1 MRETVANRG
10 QILISNCGGE
20 NRLPGH
26 LLYNLMVR
34 VFHNLRVTLEM
45 IKWEHSIFV
54 LPFALC
60 GAMLAAH
67 GLPNGHVLVW
77 IVVAMVA
84 ARSAAMAFNR
94 LADASIDAAN
104 PRTRARALP
113 SGTLTPAFVARFV
126 VVSSAIF
133 VFAAWQLN
141 RLAFLLSP
149 LALAILLL
157 YSFSKRFTRWSHLVL
172 GFAMG
177 IAPSAAW
184 IAVRGSLDPR
194 ILLLT
199 AAVTFWGG
207 GFDVLY
213 ACQDYEFDRQT
224 GLHSLPRYCGIGRSL
239 WIARG
244 FHLAMLLLLVS
255 LIVVFGLGKMAVA
268 GVAAV
273 ALLLGYEHSLVSP
286 GDLSKL
292 NAAFFTMNGVI
303 SVVFLLFIAGDLLVR
318 R

>member
-1 MRETVANRG
+1 
-10 QILISNCGGE
+10 
-20 NRLPGH
+20 
-26 LLYNLMVR
+26 
-34 VFHNLRVTLEM
+34 M
-45 IKWEHSIFV
+45 IKWEHSVFV

-67 GLPNGHVLVW
+67 GLPSGHALLW
-77 IVVAMVA
+77 IIVAMVA

-104 PRTRARALP
+104 PRTQMRALP
-113 SGTLTPAFVARFV
+113 SGALTPTFVATFV
-126 VVSSAIF
+126 VISCAVF
-133 VFAAWQLN
+133 VLAASQLN
-141 RLAFLLSP
+141 RLSFILSP
-149 LALAILLL
+149 VALAIILL

-213 ACQDYEFDRQT
+213 ACQDYDFDRRS
-224 GLHSLPRYCGIGRSL
+224 GLHSVPRYFGIAKSL
-239 WIARG
+239 WIARL
-244 FHLAMLLLLVS
+244 FHLSMLLLLMS
-255 LIVVFGLGKMAVA
+255 LVVVFGLGTLAIA
-268 GVAAV
+268 GVVIV
-273 ALLLGYEHSLVSP
+273 ALLLVYEHSLVSP
-286 GDLSKL
+286 TDLSRL

-303 SVVFLLFIAGDLLVR
+303 SIVFFVFIAGDLLFR

>member
-1 MRETVANRG
+1 MRV
-10 QILISNCGGE
+10 L
-20 NRLPGH
+20 
-26 LLYNLMVR
+26 
-34 VFHNLRVTLEM
+34 HNLRVTLEM

-67 GLPNGHVLVW
+67 GFPNPHALAW
-77 IVVAMVA
+77 IIIAMVA

-113 SGTLTPAFVARFV
+113 TGALTPAFVASFV
-126 VVSSAIF
+126 VAASTVF

-141 RLAFLLSP
+141 RLSFVLSP
-149 LALAILLL
+149 LALAVLLL
-157 YSFSKRFTRWSHLVL
+157 YSFSKRFTRWSHFVL

-199 AAVTFWGG
+199 AAVTFWGA

-224 GLHSLPRYCGIGRSL
+224 GLHSIPRYWGIGRSL

-244 FHLAMLLLLVS
+244 FHLTMLLLLIS
-255 LIVVFGLGKMAVA
+255 LVVVFGLGRVA
-268 GVAAV
+268 MLGVATV

-292 NAAFFTMNGVI
+292 NAAFFTTNGVI
-303 SVVFLLFIAGDLLVR
+303 SVVFFLFLAGDLFLHR
-318 R
+318 

>member
-1 MRETVANRG
+1 
-10 QILISNCGGE
+10 
-20 NRLPGH
+20 
-26 LLYNLMVR
+26 
-34 VFHNLRVTLEM
+34 M
-45 IKWEHSIFV
+45 IKWEHSVFV

-67 GLPNGHVLVW
+67 GLPSGHALLW
-77 IVVAMVA
+77 IIVAMVA

-104 PRTRARALP
+104 PRTQMRALP
-113 SGTLTPAFVARFV
+113 SGALTPTFVATFV
-126 VVSSAIF
+126 VISCAVF
-133 VFAAWQLN
+133 VLAASQLN
-141 RLAFLLSP
+141 RLSFILSP
-149 LALAILLL
+149 VALAIILL

-213 ACQDYEFDRQT
+213 ACQDYDFDRRS
-224 GLHSLPRYCGIGRSL
+224 GLHSVPRYFGIAKSL
-239 WIARG
+239 WIARL
-244 FHLAMLLLLVS
+244 FHLSMLLLLMS
-255 LIVVFGLGKMAVA
+255 LVVVFGLGILAIA
-268 GVAAV
+268 GVVIV
-273 ALLLGYEHSLVSP
+273 ALLLVYEHSLVSP
-286 GDLSKL
+286 TDLSRL

-303 SVVFLLFIAGDLLVR
+303 SIVFFVFIAGDLLLR

>member
-1 MRETVANRG
+1 VVGERPLVAAAAELLKRPPA
-10 QILISNCGGE
+10 L
-20 NRLPGH
+20 RF
-26 LLYNLMVR
+26 LLYNRDVTLLG
-34 VFHNLRVTLEM
+34 NLRTTLEM
-45 IKWEHSIFV
+45 IKWEHSVFV

-60 GAMLAAH
+60 GAMLAAN
-67 GLPNGHVLVW
+67 GLPAGHQLAW

-113 SGTLTPAFVARFV
+113 AGQLSSGFVAQFV
-126 VVSSAIF
+126 ITACAVF

-141 RLAFLLSP
+141 RLSFLLSP
-149 LALAILLL
+149 AALAVILL
-157 YSFSKRFTRWSHLVL
+157 YSYSKRFTRWSHLVL
-172 GFAMG
+172 GLAMG

-199 AAVTFWGG
+199 AAVSFWGA

-213 ACQDYEFDRQT
+213 ACQDYDFDRRA
-224 GLHSLPRYCGIGRSL
+224 GLHSVPRYFGIARSL
-239 WIARG
+239 WISRL
-244 FHLAMLLLLVS
+244 FHLTMLLLLAALVAA
-255 LIVVFGLGKMAVA
+255 FGLGKLAMA

-273 ALLLGYEHSLVSP
+273 ALLLSYEHSLVAAD
-286 GDLSKL
+286 DLSKL

-303 SVVFLLFIAGDLLVR
+303 AVVFFCFVAGDLLLH
-318 R
+318 